1 MQSRPDGSLHQLLFA
16 RVDLASLAVFRIVF
30 GLLMAFACLRFLAKG
45 WVREFLVEPKFHFPY
60 AGFEWVRPL
69 PDFWMHA
76 HFVALV
82 VLALCV
88 AAGLFYRVSSAL
100 FCLGFTYA
108 ELIDKTNYLNHY
120 YLITL
125 VSGLMVF
132 MPLHREWSLDVL
144 RNPALRAA
152 TAPAWTL
159 NLLRFQVGIVW
170 LFAGLAKL
178 NADWLLHAQPLRI
191 WLNARSD
198 MPLVGPWLAE
208 PWVAFAASWFGAAY
222 DLSIVFVLLHR
233 RTRTVGFV
241 LVLVFHV
248 LTAILFPTIGMFPW
262 VMIVASLL
270 FLEPDWPR
278 RWLTAPA
285 AVAASHSPT
294 QAGWQRPALGWL
306 VAAYAAVQIALP
318 LRQHFTG
325 GHSGWDYRGYNFA
338 WNVMLVEKTGHV
350 EIWAADPTSGKRWR
364 LDLRTYLNARQST
377 YMALDP
383 EMCGALV
390 RKLADDLSP
399 TGGAAPAPVAIRA
412 TVWASLNGRPSQMMA
427 TVSSTRDQ
435 PKALIAITPLE
446 RAARDPR
453 PPD

>member
-1 MQSRPDGSLHQLLFA
+1 MRDETPSHSSLHALLFA
-16 RVDLASLAVFRIVF
+16 RVDLASLAVFRIAF
-30 GLLMAFACLRFLAKG
+30 GLLMACACVRFLAKG

-76 HFVALV
+76 HFVALA

-88 AAGLFYRVSSAL
+88 AAGFYYRVSSAL
-100 FCLGFTYA
+100 FFLGFTYA

-125 VSGLMVF
+125 VAGLMVF
-132 MPLHREWSLDVL
+132 MPLHREWSLDMW

-198 MPLVGPWLAE
+198 LPLVGPWLAE

-222 DLSIVFVLLHR
+222 DLGIVFLLLHR
-233 RTRTVGFV
+233 RTRAVGFV
-241 LVLVFHV
+241 LVVVFHV

-270 FLEPDWPR
+270 FLEPEWPR
-278 RWLTAPA
+278 RWLPTRVEPELMP
-285 AVAASHSPT
+285 VAAPSAWPRSLL
-294 QAGWQRPALGWL
+294 GALVGSYAL
-306 VAAYAAVQIALP
+306 VQVALP

-325 GHSGWDYRGYNFA
+325 GHSGWDYQGFNFA
-338 WNVMLVEKTGHV
+338 WNVMLVEKTGHA
-350 EIWAADPTSGKRWR
+350 EFHLLNPATGGRRR
-364 LDLRTYLNARQST
+364 LNPSEWITPRQAT

-383 EMCGALV
+383 EMTLD
-390 RKLADDLSP
+390 LARHMARESSP
-399 TGGAAPAPVAIRA
+399 HACLPSIVQVEVVA
-412 TVWASLNGRPSQMMA
+412 TLNGRPSLLMLNA
-427 TVSSTRDQ
+427 TVEPAGSHEQVR
-435 PKALIAITPLE
+435 LTPLGL
-446 RAARDPR
+446 
-453 PPD
+453 